1 MSLNINQN
9 TNDTSYRYKMEK
21 INTTQTGR
29 GGNCHTILENISNIS
44 KQLNTV
50 PDILVNYIGN
60 VLGCNTIKTQ
70 VKNDNNINNINI
82 YNLKGHYSNEKI
94 QDIIYNFI
102 VFATLC
108 TKCNIPELS
117 PEIIGKGKISILNMK
132 CSACGKSY
140 ELVGNNK
147 YNLKLVESMIKY
159 YTLNTFVAE
168 KGIMVSALKTDT
180 NHNLSEFNPF

>member
-1 MSLNINQN
+1 MSLNINPN
-9 TNDTSYRYKMEK
+9 ANDPSYRYKMEK
-21 INTTQTGR
+21 INTSQTGR
-29 GGNCHTILENISNIS
+29 GGNCHTILENITNIS
-44 KQLNTV
+44 RQLNTT

-70 VKNDNNINNINI
+70 QNNYYI

-94 QDIIYNFI
+94 QEIIYNYI

-108 TKCNIPELS
+108 NKCNIPELT
-117 PEIIGKGKISILNMK
+117 PEVIGKGKHSTLNMK

-140 ELVGNNK
+140 ELIGNNK

-159 YTLNTFVAE
+159 YTLNSFVAE
-168 KGIMVSALKTDT
+168 KGIMVSAFKAET
-180 NHNLSEFNPF
+180 NNNVSEFNPF